1 MYEIPNT
8 KSNLI
13 QKGENMKKHILSLTL
28 GSLLVSAL
36 SAEDDGFYTSVGY
49 QIGEAAQMV
58 TNTKGI
64 QELSDNYEKLNNLLT
79 RYSTLNTLIKLS
91 ADPSAVSGAINNLNA
106 GATGLLKE
114 KTNSPAYQAV
124 SLALNAA
131 VGLWNTIGYAIM
143 CGNGN
148 GTGSGPGSVIFNNQP
163 GQSSTAITCN
173 RYEATGPGKS
183 MSIDEFKKLNEAY
196 QIIQQALKNQNGFPE
211 LGGNGA
217 KVSVKY
223 SYECKQE
230 NENSNINGGVNQFCE
245 AKNGSSSSGSGSNGS
260 NGTSTQTTTQDGVTI
275 TTTYNSNKAT
285 VKFDITNNAQQLLN
299 QAANIMQVLNT
310 QCPLVRSTHNENA
323 PGGGQPWGLS
333 TSGNACQIFQ
343 QEFSEVTSMIKNAQE
358 IVAQSKIA
366 NANQKAEIANP
377 SNFNPFTDASFAQS
391 MLKNARAQAE
401 MFNLAEQVK
410 QNLEVMQNNNNV
422 NENLGGFGTG
432 MTNFVS
438 AFLASCRTDGTL
450 PNAGVTNNTWGAG
463 CAYVGETITALNN
476 SIAHF
481 GTQAQQIQQA
491 ENIADT
497 LVNFKSRYSE
507 LGNTYNSITTALSS
521 IPNAQSLQNAVSKK
535 NNPYSPQG
543 IETNYYLNQNSYNQ
557 IQTINQELGR
567 NPFRKVGIV
576 SSQTNNGAMNGI
588 GIQVGYKQFFGQ
600 KRRWG
605 ARYYGFFDYNH
616 AFIKSSFFNSAS
628 DVWTYGFGADALYNF
643 INDKATNFLGKNNK
657 LSVGLFGGIALAGT
671 SWLNSEYV
679 NLATMN
685 NVYNAKMNV
694 ANFQFLF
701 NMGVRM
707 NLARSKKKGS
717 DHAAQHGI
725 ELGLKIP
732 TINTNYYSFMGAE
745 LKYRRLYSVYLNYV
759 FAY

>member
-1 MYEIPNT
+1 
-8 KSNLI
+8 
-13 QKGENMKKHILSLTL
+13 MKKTLLLSL
-28 GSLLVSAL
+28 SLSFLL
-36 SAEDDGFYTSVGY
+36 HAEDDGFYTSVGY

-64 QELSDNYEKLNNLLT
+64 QELSDNYEKLNNLLN

-131 VGLWNTIGYAIM
+131 VGLWNTIGYAVM

-163 GQSSTAITCN
+163 GQNSTNITCN

-196 QIIQQALKNQNGFPE
+196 QIIQQALKNQSGFPE
-211 LGGNGA
+211 LGGNGTE
-217 KVSVKY
+217 VSVRYK
-223 SYECKQE
+223 YECVQSESGK
-230 NENSNINGGVNQFCE
+230 SINGGMNQFCQ
-245 AKNGSSSSGSGSNGS
+245 AKNGSSSSGSGSNG
-260 NGTSTQTTTQDGVTI
+260 NSTTTTTQDGVTI
-275 TTTYNSNKAT
+275 TTTYNNNTAT
-285 VKFDITNNAQQLLN
+285 VNFSITNNAQQLLN

-310 QCPLVRSTHNENA
+310 QCPLVRSTNNENA

-333 TSGNACQIFQ
+333 TSGDACTIFQ
-343 QEFSEVTSMIKNAQE
+343 QEFSQVTSMIKNAQE

-366 NANQKAEIANP
+366 NTNQQAEIANP
-377 SNFNPFTDASFAQS
+377 SNFNPYTDASFAQS
-391 MLKNARAQAE
+391 MLKNAQAQAE
-401 MFNLAEQVK
+401 ILNQAEQVVK
-410 QNLEVMQNNNNV
+410 NFEKIPK
-422 NENLGGFGTG
+422 
-432 MTNFVS
+432 NFVS
-438 AFLASCRTDGTL
+438 DSLGVCYEIQGGERRGTN
-450 PNAGVTNNTWGAG
+450 PGQVTSNTWGAG
-463 CAYVGETITALNN
+463 CAYVQETITNLNN

-497 LVNFKSRYSE
+497 LVNFKSRYNE
-507 LGNTYNSITTALSS
+507 LGNTYNSITTALSN
-521 IPNAQSLQNAVSKK
+521 IPNGSSLQNAVSKK

-543 IETNYYLNQNSYNQ
+543 IETNYYLNQNAYNQ

-600 KRRWG
+600 KRKWG

-679 NLATMN
+679 NLATVN

-725 ELGLKIP
+725 ELGVKIP

>member
-1 MYEIPNT
+1 
-8 KSNLI
+8 
-13 QKGENMKKHILSLTL
+13 MKKHILSLTL
-28 GSLLVSAL
+28 GSLLVSTL

-79 RYSTLNTLIKLS
+79 KYSTLNTLIKLS

-106 GATGLLKE
+106 GAMGLLKE

-148 GTGSGPGSVIFNNQP
+148 GTGSGPGSVIFDGEP
-163 GQSSTAITCN
+163 GQQSTQITCN
-173 RYEATGPGKS
+173 RYEPIGVGSS
-183 MSIDEFKKLNEAY
+183 MSIPEFKKLNEAY
-196 QIIQQALKNQNGFPE
+196 QIIQQALKNQSGFPE
-211 LGGNGA
+211 LGGTGT
-217 KVSVKY
+217 KVGVNYIYK
-223 SYECKQE
+223 CKQKHG
-230 NENSNINGGVNQFCE
+230 INGGVNQFCQ
-245 AKNGSSSSGSGSNGS
+245 AKNGSSGSSGSGSGS
-260 NGTSTQTTTQDGVTI
+260 SSSSSSTQTTNQDGVTI
-275 TTTYNSNKAT
+275 TTTYDDNKAT
-285 VKFDITNNAQQLLN
+285 VNFNTTNNAQQLLN

-310 QCPLVRSTHNENA
+310 QCPLVRSTHDENA

-343 QEFSEVTSMIKNAQE
+343 QEFSQVTSMIKNAQE

-366 NANQKAEIANP
+366 NTNQQAEITNP
-377 SNFNPFTDASFAQS
+377 SNFNPFTDARFAQD
-391 MLKNARAQAE
+391 MLKNAQAQAS

-410 QNLEVMQNNNNV
+410 KNLEVMQNNNNV
-422 NENLGGFGTG
+422 NKELAGFGEG

-438 AFLASCRTDGTL
+438 AFLASCKADGTL
-450 PNAGVTNNTWGAG
+450 PNAGVTSNTWGAG
-463 CAYVGETITALNN
+463 CAYVEETITALTN

-481 GTQAQQIQQA
+481 GTQEQQIQQA

-497 LVNFKSRYSE
+497 LVNFKSRYNE

-600 KRRWG
+600 KRKWG

-707 NLARSKKKGS
+707 NLARPKKKDS
-717 DHAAQHGI
+717 DHVAQHGI

-745 LKYRRLYSVYLNYV
+745 LKYRRFYSVYLNYV